1 MTFSIDFNPALL
13 TPQVWWHSDYFCH
26 IYSAFQTFR
35 ENPNNLEFVVN
46 GAKMIS
52 NTEADSLHVLVSTK
66 QWTNMPTS
74 SQNEFSE
81 FKTESSEHE
90 NKQEILNIGIVK
102 LEVAEANR
110 GQLRITLIV

>member
-26 IYSAFQTFR
+26 IYGAFQTFR
-35 ENPNNLEFVVN
+35 ENPKNLESVIN
-46 GAKMIS
+46 GAKIIS
-52 NTEADSLHVLVSTK
+52 NTEAGSLHVLVSTEQQTK
-66 QWTNMPTS
+66 MPMS
-74 SQNEFSE
+74 CQNEFSE
-81 FKTESSEHE
+81 FKTENSEHE

-110 GQLRITLIV
+110 GQLRIRLIV